1 MRQRELIGPNASK
14 ENPAMAGTVNARNLY
29 SLAAAL
35 IPKRG
40 TKTIRSDK
48 VRQLARKAFRRPRA
62 R

>member
-1 MRQRELIGPNASK
+1 MQQRDLIDRNARK
-14 ENPAMAGTVNARNLY
+14 ENPAMAGTMNARNSY

-48 VRQLARKAFRRPRA
+48 VRQLARKAFSRTRA
-62 R
+62 G